1 MLCRTVAVAVTRSWL
16 QRLCGICPRAWL
28 KDATPSSE
36 PSSWCCRAWMN
47 LAENRVFIYIIYIY
61 ILCIYI
67 YIVYIYNYIYIV
79 YIYIVYIYIY
89 NYIYIYELFYVQKW
103 LPKSG
108 KINCWLTSGQW
119 GLIQDLW
126 EKNNQTSLTWGLPAS
141 RTSPS
146 VGGLQEGLSGN
157 GDLIPKYL
165 SLGVKSLCALVI
177 HMDHRFWFVCNSVL
191 STNILWMEE
200 ILHHLGWLKP
210 YK

>member
-1 MLCRTVAVAVTRSWL
+1 MC
-16 QRLCGICPRAWL
+16 
-28 KDATPSSE
+28 
-36 PSSWCCRAWMN
+36 
-47 LAENRVFIYIIYIY
+47 IYIY
-61 ILCIYI
+61 ILYI
-67 YIVYIYNYIYIV
+67 YIIIYIWIILCAKV
-79 YIYIVYIYIY
+79 ASQVRK
-89 NYIYIYELFYVQKW
+89 NQLLADFGSVG
-103 LPKSG
+103 PDPRSMR
-108 KINCWLTSGQW
+108 
-119 GLIQDLW
+119 
-126 EKNNQTSLTWGLPAS
+126 KNNQTSLTWGLPAS

-210 YK
+210 YKWDIYYLSTGAAFRNHPRYFLSYPLVMSKSLLKLWPI

>member
-47 LAENRVFIYIIYIY
+47 LAENRVFIYIYIIYIY

-67 YIVYIYNYIYIV
+67 YIVYIYNYIYI
-79 YIYIVYIYIY
+79 YCVYIYIY
-89 NYIYIYELFYVQKW
+89 IVNYFMCKSGFPSQEKSTAGWLRVSGAWSKIYEKKTTRLRW
-103 LPKSG
+103 L
-108 KINCWLTSGQW
+108 
-119 GLIQDLW
+119 
-126 EKNNQTSLTWGLPAS
+126 WGLPAS